1 MYDHQF
7 KKKKEKK
14 GQDVIYILEPRK
26 SNQCDIF
33 NYVDTKQIKKQ
44 N

>member
-1 MYDHQF
+1 MITSL
-7 KKKKEKK
+7 KKKKNKK
-14 GQDVIYILEPRK
+14 SQDVIYILEPQK